1 MKRTSRSRTGKPFA
15 ELKALSHSNRS
26 KTVRSTGSSSTRDTE
41 EEHNLFAAAMK
52 GVSPLQQKN
61 ARIIHEKPKPRP
73 KKITQPDWSDN
84 KAYDKTYDGF
94 SDHEHPHLLQMGD
107 TLSYRAAGL
116 QKRAFRKLRGGG
128 YPIADRLDLHGLTR
142 KEARALLYEFL
153 TIIDVPP
160 HHCLLIVHGKGYSS
174 HQQQSILK
182 TSTYYWLKQHDR
194 VLAFHSA
201 LTTDGG
207 TGAVY
212 VLLKN

>member
-1 MKRTSRSRTGKPFA
+1 
-15 ELKALSHSNRS
+15 
-26 KTVRSTGSSSTRDTE
+26 
-41 EEHNLFAAAMK
+41 MK

-61 ARIIHEKPKPRP
+61 DRIIHQKPKPRP

-84 KAYDKTYDGF
+84 KTYDGF

-107 TLSYRAAGL
+107 TLSYCGTGI
-116 QKRAFRKLRGGG
+116 QKRTFRKLRGGG

-153 TIIDVPP
+153 TIIDVPL
-160 HHCLLIVHGKGYSS
+160 HHCILIVHGKGYSS
-174 HQQQSILK
+174 YQQQSVLK
-182 TSTYYWLKQHDR
+182 TNTYYWLKQHDR

-201 LTTDGG
+201 LAMDGG

-212 VLLKN
+212 VLLKS